1 MMKSGPVS
9 SFLMGSTYGKFSGTH
24 ELDVIIV
31 QQVGS
36 PNFYKATPSIT
47 LYTGSRGSSYDP
59 AIARDAAVA
68 PQTASMETGGAFRFS
83 FQF

>member
-1 MMKSGPVS
+1 
-9 SFLMGSTYGKFSGTH
+9 MGSTYGKFSGTH

-36 PNFYKATPSIT
+36 PNIDKATANVT
-47 LYTGSRGSSYDP
+47 LYTGSRGSKYDP
-59 AIARDAAVA
+59 AVGREAAVA